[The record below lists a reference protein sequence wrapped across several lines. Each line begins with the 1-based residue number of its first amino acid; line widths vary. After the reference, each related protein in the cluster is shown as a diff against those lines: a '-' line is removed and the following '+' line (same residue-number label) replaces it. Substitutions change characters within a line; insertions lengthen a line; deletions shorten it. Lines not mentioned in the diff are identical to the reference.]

1 MRGRITII
9 SPQEPPGRMNTD
21 TARVQMV
28 SQQVRTW
35 DVLDPRV
42 LDVMGMINRELF
54 VPEAFRRVA
63 FADSRIPLAHDQI
76 MLMPKVV
83 GRLLQAV
90 DVRPDN
96 DVLEVG
102 TGSGYLTA
110 CLASLGRNVTSI
122 DLYDDLVS
130 SATAALARAGISNAT
145 VTTADAFEFAPRERF
160 DVIVVTGSLPDY
172 DPRFEQWLKPGG
184 RLYIVTGRSPIM
196 EARCVTR
203 IDDQTFDH
211 NSLFETDVPALANA
225 PVRRQF
231 AF

>member
-1 MRGRITII
+1 
-9 SPQEPPGRMNTD
+9 MNTD

-42 LDVMGMINRELF
+42 LDVMGMINREQF

-90 DVRPDN
+90 DVQPTDH
-96 DVLEVG
+96 VLEIG

-110 CLASLGRNVTSI
+110 CLAALGRGVTSI
-122 DLYDDLVS
+122 EIHEDL
-130 SATAALARAGISNAT
+130 ATLAVAALERAGITKAS
-145 VTTADAFEFAPRERF
+145 VSTADAFEFAPRERF
-160 DVIVVTGSLPDY
+160 DVIVVTGSLPHY

-184 RLYIVTGRSPIM
+184 RLYVVVGRSPIM
-196 EARCVTR
+196 EAQCVTR
-203 IDDQTFDH
+203 IDDQTFDRS
-211 NSLFETDVPALANA
+211 SLFETDVPALANA
-225 PVRRQF
+225 PVKRQF